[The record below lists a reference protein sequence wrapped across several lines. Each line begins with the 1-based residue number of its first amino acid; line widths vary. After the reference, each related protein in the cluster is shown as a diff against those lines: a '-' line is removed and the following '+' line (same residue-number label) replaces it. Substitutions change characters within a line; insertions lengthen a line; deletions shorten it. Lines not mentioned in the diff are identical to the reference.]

1 MRRGI
6 ILLLLWAHCA
16 VAANVTGN
24 VVLINSDGTTAKK
37 PNNSGVVVWLEPLG
51 AVASPSAS
59 SPKTVTMD
67 QRNSTFMPHVLAV
80 QAGTPVDFPNSDPI
94 FHNAYSTYDGQ
105 VFDLHLYAPRTSR
118 RVVFRRSGIVRV
130 FCNVHEDMSAVISVL
145 PTPYFMVTGA
155 DGRFQ
160 IQAPAG
166 SYRFQ
171 VWQEGGQ
178 PDSLA
183 RLEQRITVGSEDQRL
198 PEIQI
203 RQGGAQASHKDK
215 YGQQYFSAPD
225 AHIYYPGGR
234 H

>member
-1 MRRGI
+1 MKRGI
-6 ILLLLWAHCA
+6 ILFILWARCA
-16 VAANVTGN
+16 VAENVTGN
-24 VVLINSDGTTAKK
+24 VVLTNSDGTTPKK
-37 PNNSGVVVWLEPLG
+37 SDNSGVVVWLEPLG
-51 AVASPSAS
+51 AAPSPSAS

-67 QRNSTFMPHVLAV
+67 QRNRAFIPHLLAV
-80 QAGTPVDFPNSDPI
+80 EAGTAVDFANSDPI
-94 FHNAYSTYDGQ
+94 FHNAYSNYDGQ
-105 VFDLHLYAPRTSR
+105 VFDLHLYAPGTSR
-118 RVVFRRSGIVRV
+118 RVVFRRPGIVRM
-130 FCNVHEDMSAVISVL
+130 FCNIHEDMNAVIVVMA
-145 PTPYFMVTGA
+145 TPYFAVTGA

-171 VWQEGGQ
+171 VWHERVQ

-183 RLEQRITVGSEDQRL
+183 RLEQQITLGPVDLKL

-203 RQGGAQASHKDK
+203 RQGGTQAAHKDK